1 MARAYSKFVV
11 HAAGPCPV
19 HPLGPVVDSK
29 TRTNGPI
36 YGTCRSPVATDSKG
50 RYSMRS
56 LMIWFAV
63 SLAVVATA
71 GGAFAQ
77 NTLLLGRGTAPRIS
91 TVPVPPSGA
100 YRPGTSGQF
109 FSPAQPQAYRMPNGR
124 YQTITPTPPSQFG
137 Q

>member
-1 MARAYSKFVV
+1 
-11 HAAGPCPV
+11 
-19 HPLGPVVDSK
+19 
-29 TRTNGPI
+29 
-36 YGTCRSPVATDSKG
+36 
-50 RYSMRS
+50 MRS

>member
-1 MARAYSKFVV
+1 
-11 HAAGPCPV
+11 
-19 HPLGPVVDSK
+19 
-29 TRTNGPI
+29 
-36 YGTCRSPVATDSKG
+36 
-50 RYSMRS
+50 MRS

-71 GGAFAQ
+71 GGALAQ